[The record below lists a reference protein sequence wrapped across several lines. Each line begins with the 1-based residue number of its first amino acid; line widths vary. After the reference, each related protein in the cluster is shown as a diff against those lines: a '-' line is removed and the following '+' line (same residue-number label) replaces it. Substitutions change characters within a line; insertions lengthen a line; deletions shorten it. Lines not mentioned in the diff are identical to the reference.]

1 MLDDESNSRLN
12 ISNQDIIVSGSNT
25 ISVDTANDLSEIT
38 KGIVTA
44 NIFTSRVSD
53 LKTLNET
60 NNSYTISILPADA
73 NVTADDL
80 STIDGK
86 TSGRI
91 DAGAVTSISGTY
103 SQISSLLSS
112 NGIYALGAVDLNVD
126 DDLSVS
132 QANALDNLTTGSI
145 TATIGSARVSDLLGS
160 ASLSDDNG
168 NNIAVD
174 LIDISLIQGVVSC
187 AENGRLWPGRTACV
201 LVPYR
206 RTLSQFGAQNGW
218 SSGRLESPTLRWH

>member
-1 MLDDESNSRLN
+1 MRL
-12 ISNQDIIVSGSNT
+12 IIL
-25 ISVDTANDLSEIT
+25 IQ
-38 KGIVTA
+38 
-44 NIFTSRVSD
+44 
-53 LKTLNET
+53 
-60 NNSYTISILPADA
+60 SILPADA

-145 TATIGSARVSDLLGS
+145 TATIGSAL
-160 ASLSDDNG
+160 
-168 NNIAVD
+168 AVV
-174 LIDISLIQGVVSC
+174 IFSKRIIK
-187 AENGRLWPGRTACV
+187 
-201 LVPYR
+201 
-206 RTLSQFGAQNGW
+206 
-218 SSGRLESPTLRWH
+218 